1 MHTTMAM
8 DSMDSVDLVDP
19 GARRMEILVKDS
31 LSSALA
37 NCSALLPPSLIVG
50 PGEVTFLIMILH
62 VLASKKPF
70 NECLGR
76 SLPHWAAGQSPCS
89 ASCSSLSYL
98 SGSADLPLCTTS
110 EHRFGVS
117 IYKKTTKCNKQ
128 TRFGLVCTSS
138 EHRFE
143 V

>member
-50 PGEVTFLIMILH
+50 PGEVTFLIMILL
-62 VLASKKPF
+62 VLASKNLLMNVTAGVCLTGRLGNPHVQHLVPRF
-70 NECLGR
+70 PTCLG
-76 SLPHWAAGQSPCS
+76 HWAYHFAQSQNTGLECQLKRKQTN
-89 ASCSSLSYL
+89 A
-98 SGSADLPLCTTS
+98 T
-110 EHRFGVS
+110 
-117 IYKKTTKCNKQ
+117 NKQ
-128 TRFGLVCTSS
+128 GLVWFGLHKLRTQV
-138 EHRFE
+138 
-143 V
+143 

>member
-1 MHTTMAM
+1 MAM

-62 VLASKKPF
+62 VLASKNLLMNVTAGVCLTGRLGNPHVQHLVPRF
-70 NECLGR
+70 PTCLG
-76 SLPHWAAGQSPCS
+76 HWAYHFAQSQNTGLECQIIRKQTN
-89 ASCSSLSYL
+89 A
-98 SGSADLPLCTTS
+98 T
-110 EHRFGVS
+110 
-117 IYKKTTKCNKQ
+117 NKQ
-128 TRFGLVCTSS
+128 TLVWFGWYSLL
-138 EHRFE
+138 
-143 V
+143 